1 MASGYP
7 YMRTKLLLP
16 ETAVPVYEQDDENM
30 VFMNMIENI
39 MIHEHH
45 DWEHHEHDIGKH
57 QGHEQDD

>member
-1 MASGYP
+1 M
-7 YMRTKLLLP
+7 
-16 ETAVPVYEQDDENM
+16 PVYEQDDENM

-39 MIHEHH
+39 LIHEHH

>member
-1 MASGYP
+1 MRSQHATVNKSILVASGYP
-7 YMRTKLLLP
+7 YMRTRLLLP

-45 DWEHHEHDIGKH
+45 D
-57 QGHEQDD
+57 